1 MRKSFLIAF
10 LLLLLLFPVAY
21 ISSIVTSLASKVARL
36 KNQREIVRREMLIK
50 RAKMVEVSRL
60 EKLLSGRNGVEN

>member
-1 MRKSFLIAF
+1 MRKSFIIAF

-21 ISSIVTSLASKVARL
+21 LSSIVTSLASKVARL

>member
-1 MRKSFLIAF
+1 
-10 LLLLLLFPVAY
+10 
-21 ISSIVTSLASKVARL
+21 VTSLASKVARL

>member
-1 MRKSFLIAF
+1 MRKSFIIAF

-21 ISSIVTSLASKVARL
+21 LSSIVTSLASQVARL

>member
-36 KNQREIVRREMLIK
+36 KNQREIARREMLIN
-50 RAKMVEVSRL
+50 RAKMVEVSRF